1 VNERCNLAGAERWDT
16 AKAAREWQNMKST
29 FKRVVRN
36 YEFPKID
43 QWLKDG
49 RTKEEHAEEIE
60 RLTALRKKD
69 VRVVMCCG
77 QN

>member
-1 VNERCNLAGAERWDT
+1 
-16 AKAAREWQNMKST
+16 MKST